1 MELEEVEVE
10 KKQDDL
16 NTNVEADEGETICD
30 SESTANKL
38 WGNANR
44 YRGVNFSSS
53 KTRNWYVDLWL
64 ILLFRFRVKTSSWII
79 NQGWGKYYRDWR
91 WKYITEPELAAIF
104 LIHQKPD
111 AGLCWPVWQR
121 GHGEPALLWQL
132 RLNLQ
137 QSSLSLRRCI
147 KINVLNWSPYKVKI

>member
-1 MELEEVEVE
+1 MELEEVEVEVE

-53 KTRNWYVDLWL
+53 KTRN
-64 ILLFRFRVKTSSWII
+64 
-79 NQGWGKYYRDWR
+79 
-91 WKYITEPELAAIF
+91 
-104 LIHQKPD
+104 
-111 AGLCWPVWQR
+111 
-121 GHGEPALLWQL
+121 
-132 RLNLQ
+132 
-137 QSSLSLRRCI
+137 
-147 KINVLNWSPYKVKI
+147 